1 MKNEVKNLTNLGSIN
16 YLNLIGEPIKKQDIL
31 SAEEM
36 LKMNYGVDYP
46 AEKFSM
52 LWQMIKEEGWTDHRL
67 RETVKW
73 FLKNKKFPNWTIS
86 DWFDYGVK
94 LYSYNEY
101 LKVLHENRSLNEQ
114 IEWYKING
122 VMCWK
127 YIDNVEL
134 PFEKIKK
141 EK

>member
-101 LKVLHENRSLNEQ
+101 LKQLHENRGLNEQ
-114 IEWYKING
+114 IEWYKIND
-122 VMCWK
+122 VLCWK
-127 YIDNVEL
+127 YIDGTEL
-134 PFEKIKK
+134 PFEQIKRVK
-141 EK
+141 